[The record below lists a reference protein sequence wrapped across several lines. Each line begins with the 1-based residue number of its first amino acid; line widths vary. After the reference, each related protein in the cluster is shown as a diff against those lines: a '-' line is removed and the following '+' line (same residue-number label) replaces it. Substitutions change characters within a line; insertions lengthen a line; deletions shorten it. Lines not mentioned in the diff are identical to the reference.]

1 VHADLTTALAVVIVS
16 RVPHSLAPPFTGE
29 PILRV
34 GHFVFAPIKYALA
47 PHPAICIETVRRGY
61 LRSVAHG
68 HAYCYPECAP
78 EIAMPKKKKT
88 AEEVADAITEIIAK
102 HLDTLPAAEREKR
115 IAAFEKRLATA
126 SPRAARSKSSLSG
139 RTRPTPHYARGR
151 G

>member
-1 VHADLTTALAVVIVS
+1 
-16 RVPHSLAPPFTGE
+16 
-29 PILRV
+29 
-34 GHFVFAPIKYALA
+34 
-47 PHPAICIETVRRGY
+47 
-61 LRSVAHG
+61 
-68 HAYCYPECAP
+68 
-78 EIAMPKKKKT
+78 MPKKKKT

-139 RTRPTPHYARGR
+139 RTRPTPRYARGR